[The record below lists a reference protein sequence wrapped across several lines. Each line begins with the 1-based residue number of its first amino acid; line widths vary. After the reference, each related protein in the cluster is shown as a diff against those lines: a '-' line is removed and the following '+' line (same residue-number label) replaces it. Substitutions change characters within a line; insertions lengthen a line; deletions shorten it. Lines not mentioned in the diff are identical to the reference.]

1 MASTRF
7 FAVALLVIF
16 TLNAFLL
23 QTESA
28 SCCLSY
34 TKKKLHCKRMDGYTM
49 QTMTDFCDLNAI
61 IFQTKSGRFVCADPA
76 KDNTKR
82 IIKCLTERT
91 KILENSTESSGI
103 TNGTRIL
110 LKKPY

>member
-23 QTESA
+23 QTESV

-34 TKKKLHCKRMDGYTM
+34 SKRNLDCKRMKGYTI
-49 QTMTDFCDLNAI
+49 QTMTDFCDLDAI
-61 IFQTKSGRFVCADPA
+61 IFHTKSGKFVCADPS
-76 KDNTKR
+76 KKETKR
-82 IIKCLTERT
+82 TIECISSRAKR
-91 KILENSTESSGI
+91 ISSGAPQ
-103 TNGTRIL
+103 L
-110 LKKPY
+110 F

>member
-23 QTESA
+23 QTESV

-34 TKKKLHCKRMDGYTM
+34 TKRNLHCKRMNGFTIQSM
-49 QTMTDFCDLNAI
+49 KEFCDLDAI
-61 IFQTKSGRFVCADPA
+61 M
-76 KDNTKR
+76 
-82 IIKCLTERT
+82 
-91 KILENSTESSGI
+91 
-103 TNGTRIL
+103 
-110 LKKPY
+110 